1 MKGFHA
7 MHIPDG
13 FIDLPTSA
21 AFGAIAAAGIALS
34 LKGARESLDEK
45 SAPLAGLTATFIFAV
60 QMLNFPVAAGTSGH
74 LIGGAL
80 AAILVG
86 PYVATLAL
94 SVVLIMQAFL
104 FADGGLSA
112 LGLSIFNMSLL
123 GVWVGYGAFVL
134 VRKIL
139 PKQKSNV
146 AVAAAIGAFISVP
159 VAAIGFVAQ
168 YAIGGTATYSVS
180 TVLAGMVGTH
190 LLIGIGEAIITTL
203 AVSAV
208 IASRPDLVYGW
219 KPTTSNLEIR
229 KASL

>member
-1 MKGFHA
+1 MEDFPA

-34 LKGARESLDEK
+34 LKGARNSLDEK

-123 GVWVGYGAFVL
+123 GVWVGYGSFIL
-134 VRKIL
+134 IRKIL
-139 PKQKSNV
+139 PKQKSSIP
-146 AVAAAIGAFISVP
+146 VAAALGAFISVP
-159 VAAIGFVAQ
+159 VAAIGFVLQ

-190 LLIGIGEAIITTL
+190 LLIGIGEAIITSL

-219 KPTTSNLEIR
+219 KPSVSNLEIR
-229 KASL
+229 KA

>member
-1 MKGFHA
+1 

-139 PKQKSNV
+139 PKQKSSV
-146 AVAAAIGAFISVP
+146 SVAAAIGAFISVP

-203 AVSAV
+203 AVGAV

-219 KPTTSNLEIR
+219 NPTTSNLEIR

>member
-1 MKGFHA
+1 

-146 AVAAAIGAFISVP
+146 PVAAAIGAFISVP

-203 AVSAV
+203 AVGAV

-229 KASL
+229 QASL

>member
-1 MKGFHA
+1 MGVHA

-34 LKGARESLDEK
+34 LKGARNSLDEK

-146 AVAAAIGAFISVP
+146 PVAAAIGAFISVP

>member
-1 MKGFHA
+1 

-13 FIDLPTSA
+13 FLDVQTSVIFTGLSA
-21 AFGAIAAAGIALS
+21 AGVAVA
-34 LKGARESLDEK
+34 LKGARSQLDEK
-45 SAPLAGLTATFIFAV
+45 TAPLAGLTAVFIFAV

-123 GVWVGYGAFVL
+123 GVWVGYGAFL
-134 VRKIL
+134 VSRKVL
-139 PKQKSNV
+139 PKEKTSIP
-146 AVAAAIGAFISVP
+146 VAAAVGAFVSVP
-159 VAAIGFVAQ
+159 MAALGFVGQ

-180 TVLAGMVGTH
+180 TVLAGMFGTH
-190 LLIGIGEAIITTL
+190 LLIGIGEAVITSL

-208 IASRPDLVYGW
+208 VARGPILSMAGNPLHQ
-219 KPTTSNLEIR
+219 I
-229 KASL
+229 